1 MAPVLVISHRD
12 DTRSLIGIYE
22 CTRNWY
28 DLAWPF
34 WGEKEGYGAWKRGMN
49 GLLVEMLIT
58 YKSVRSNEFKA
69 VNLSQGR
76 QGYIPIYQYIE
87 KKTNHSK
94 IGWSLEFKLQQ
105 YKDGLAWLVDWSPG

>member
-34 WGEKEGYGAWKRGMN
+34 WGEKEGYGAWRRGMN

-69 VNLSQGR
+69 VNLSHGT

-87 KKTNHSK
+87 KKPFTVKS
-94 IGWSLEFKLQQ
+94 
-105 YKDGLAWLVDWSPG
+105 DGVYSSHCSCSRMDWLVDWSPS

>member
-34 WGEKEGYGAWKRGMN
+34 WGEKEGYGALRQGMN
-49 GLLVEMLIT
+49 GLLVEILIT
-58 YKSVRSNEFKA
+58 QMSVGSNEFKSCEP
-69 VNLSQGR
+69 VSGWTR
-76 QGYIPIYQYIE
+76 IYQYME
-87 KKTNHSK
+87 KKDH
-94 IGWSLEFKLQQ
+94 
-105 YKDGLAWLVDWSPG
+105 

>member
-34 WGEKEGYGAWKRGMN
+34 WGEKEGYGAWRRGMN

-58 YKSVRSNEFKA
+58 H
-69 VNLSQGR
+69 NLSQDG
-76 QGYIPIYQYIE
+76 QGYIPTYISIYGE
-87 KKTNHSK
+87 KRPLTVKS
-94 IGWSLEFKLQQ
+94 
-105 YKDGLAWLVDWSPG
+105 DGV